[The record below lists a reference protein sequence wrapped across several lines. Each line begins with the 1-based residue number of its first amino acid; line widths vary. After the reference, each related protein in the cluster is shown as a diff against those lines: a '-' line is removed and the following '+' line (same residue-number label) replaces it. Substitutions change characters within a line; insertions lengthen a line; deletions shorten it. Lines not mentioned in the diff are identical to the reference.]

1 MAKLVSVKLRK
12 GEHFNKLLSRFKRKV
27 RDSEHLIEYRNRQEY
42 LKPSVV
48 KRKQKLQAVRQEELL
63 SKLEKIENGDTSVKL
78 YSKKRKK
85 SKPKKSE
92 NKQN

>member
-1 MAKLVSVKLRK
+1 VSTSINLRK

-27 RDSEHLIEYRNRQEY
+27 RDSEHLIEYRQRQKFV
-42 LKPSVV
+42 KPSMQ
-48 KRKQKLQAVRQEELL
+48 KRKNKLQAVRQQELL

>member
-27 RDSEHLIEYRNRQEY
+27 RDSEHLIEYRNRQEFV
-42 LKPSVV
+42 KPSIQ
-48 KRKQKLQAVRQEELL
+48 KRKNKLQAVRQQELL

>member
-1 MAKLVSVKLRK
+1 MAKIVSVKARK

-27 RDSEHLIEYRNRQEY
+27 RDSEHLIEYKKRQEFV
-42 LKPSVV
+42 KPSIQ
-48 KRKQKLQAVRQEELL
+48 KRKNKLQAIREQELL

-85 SKPKKSE
+85 KKAKPRKSE
-92 NKQN
+92 DK

>member
-27 RDSEHLIEYRNRQEY
+27 RDSEHLIEYRQRQEFV
-42 LKPSVV
+42 KPSIQ
-48 KRKQKLQAVRQEELL
+48 KRKNKLQAVREQELL

-85 SKPKKSE
+85 SKPKRSE
-92 NKQN
+92 NKQK

>member
-27 RDSEHLIEYRNRQEY
+27 RDSEHLIEYRQRQEFV
-42 LKPSVV
+42 KPSIQ
-48 KRKQKLQAVRQEELL
+48 KRKNKLQAIREQELL

-85 SKPKKSE
+85 SKPKRSE
-92 NKQN
+92 NKQK

>member
-27 RDSEHLIEYRNRQEY
+27 RDSEHLIEYRQRQEFV
-42 LKPSVV
+42 KPSIQ
-48 KRKQKLQAVRQEELL
+48 KRKNKLQAVRQQELL

-78 YSKKRKK
+78 YFKKRKK

-92 NKQN
+92 NK